1 MFILIYNLTFNIFVK
16 KNTESMLTKAERTK
30 QFILETAAPLYNEK
44 GISGVSID
52 DVLEA
57 TKLTKGCIYGHFAGK
72 DDLSQQVIE
81 YSLRNLTEK
90 LTTLVMREKSA
101 KDKITTF
108 IDFYKNPINTFIA
121 GGCPIFNTAV
131 EADDNFPEIKKK
143 VALSLL
149 AGQKELSNILQQ
161 GIDNGEFSSKLNPAR
176 FAFKMV
182 AAIEGGTVMCRTI
195 DSAQPMY
202 ELVNDLKEE
211 LNQYSL

>member
-1 MFILIYNLTFNIFVK
+1 MV
-16 KNTESMLTKAERTK
+16 SKAERTK

-57 TKLTKGCIYGHFAGK
+57 TKLTKSCIYGHFAGK
-72 DDLSQQVIE
+72 DDLSEQVIE
-81 YSLRNLTEK
+81 YSLRNLTERIVS
-90 LTTLVMREKSA
+90 LVMKEISA
-101 KDKITTF
+101 KGKINTF
-108 IDFYKNPINTFIA
+108 IDFYKNPITTFIP

-131 EADDNFPEIKKK
+131 EADDNFPEIKLK
-143 VALSLL
+143 VAAAFL
-149 AGQKELSNILQQ
+149 AGQEQLANILRQ
-161 GIDNGEFSSKLNPAR
+161 GIENGEFSSKLNPAK

-182 AAIEGGTVMCRTI
+182 AAIEGGTVICRTI

-202 ELVNDLKEE
+202 ELVTDLKEE